1 MESYNVWENPY
12 FRDAYLDAHLRERA
26 IQLIYDTGQKSIS
39 VEERLIMKPY
49 GFYKAPPNL
58 LNVGCLSYE

>member
-26 IQLIYDTGQKSIS
+26 IQLIYDTFGQT
-39 VEERLIMKPY
+39 VTEEILKKHFNMIMGLIR
-49 GFYKAPPNL
+49 GR
-58 LNVGCLSYE
+58 